1 MSILNDIQSSRGNP
15 QGMEALFQAA
25 SQAGNGEDFRL
36 ALEACYQE
44 SPDDVLYAAWH
55 YRLQAALAQP
65 ARAVTGVN
73 WKLAVP
79 LSIATGLVFWSL
91 SDFNV
96 LFLNHIPHLVVF
108 WAPIATLFALAF
120 LAFTSQRQYRRSLL
134 AGAALCLASLYVLLI
149 APGQKGGYHRPY
161 LDLMAIHLPLLCWI
175 ALGISVLER
184 RSSPQNKFA
193 FLMKSVE
200 VMITAGVYLIAGVAF
215 GAITQGMFQALSI
228 KLPEI
233 VMRLIMAGGFGL
245 IPLMALASAY
255 NPSLSPQEQDFTQ
268 GLSRFVATMMRLL
281 LPLSLAV
288 LVIYIFIIP
297 FNFMQ
302 PFKNRD
308 VLIVYNVMLFGIMGL
323 LIGATPVRS
332 EELSPKLQK
341 ALRYGMLA
349 VAILAA
355 LVSIYAISATVYRT
369 VEGGITI
376 NRLTIIGWNSIN
388 IVILLLLIYRQLR
401 YKGENWASHM
411 KSVFSQGMVGYVVWD
426 IFLIVAI
433 PLLFR

>member
-1 MSILNDIQSSRGNP
+1 MSLRNEIQSSHDDPKGL
-15 QGMEALFQAA
+15 EALYQAA

-36 ALEACYQE
+36 ALETCYQE
-44 SPDDVLYAAWH
+44 FPDDVLYAAWY
-55 YRLQAALAQP
+55 YRLKAVQPQP
-65 ARAVTGVN
+65 APPALGAN

-79 LSIATGLVFWSL
+79 LSIATGLVFWAL
-91 SDFNV
+91 SDFNALFLKHLPYLV
-96 LFLNHIPHLVVF
+96 LFG
-108 WAPIATLFALAF
+108 APIATLFALAY
-120 LAFTSQRQYRRSLL
+120 LAFTSQRQYQRSLL
-134 AGAALCLASLYVLLI
+134 AGAALCLASLYVLLV
-149 APGQKGGYHRPY
+149 APGQKGGYNRPY

-175 ALGISVLER
+175 ALGASVLER
-184 RSSPQNKFA
+184 RANPQNKFS

-228 KLPEI
+228 ELPEI
-233 VMRLIMAGGFGL
+233 IMRLIMAGGVGL
-245 IPLMALASAY
+245 IPLLALASAY
-255 NPSLSPQEQDFTQ
+255 NPRLSPQEQDFTQ

-297 FNFMQ
+297 FNFME

-308 VLIVYNVMLFGIMGL
+308 VLIVYNLMLFGIMGL
-323 LIGATPVRS
+323 LIGATPVNAD
-332 EELSPKLQK
+332 ELSPSLQR

-349 VAILAA
+349 VAALAA
-355 LVSIYAISATVYRT
+355 LVSVYALSATVYRT
-369 VEGGITI
+369 VDGGITI

-388 IVILLLLIYRQLR
+388 IIILVWLIYKQLR
-401 YKGENWASHM
+401 YKGENWASHI
-411 KSVFSQGMVGYVVWD
+411 KSVFSEGMVGYIVWD
-426 IFLIVAI
+426 IFLIIAI

>member
-1 MSILNDIQSSRGNP
+1 MSILNNIQSSREDP
-15 QGMEALFQAA
+15 RGMEALYQAA
-25 SQAGNGEDFRL
+25 NQAGNGEDFRL

-44 SPDDVLYAAWH
+44 SPEDMLYAAWH
-55 YRLQAALAQP
+55 YRLQAAQAQP
-65 ARAVTGVN
+65 VRAAPGVN

-91 SDFNV
+91 SDFKV
-96 LFLNHIPHLVVF
+96 LFLDHLPYLVLL

-120 LAFTSQRQYRRSLL
+120 LAFTSRRQYRRSLL
-134 AGAALCLASLYVLLI
+134 AGAALCIASVYVLLI
-149 APGQKGGYHRPY
+149 APGQRGGNFRPY

-175 ALGISVLER
+175 ALGVSVLER
-184 RSSPQNKFA
+184 RSNPQNKFA
-193 FLMKSVE
+193 LLMKSVE

-215 GAITQGMFQALSI
+215 GTITQGMFRALSI
-228 KLPEI
+228 ELPDI
-233 VMRLIMAGGFGL
+233 IMRLIMAGGFGL
-245 IPLMALASAY
+245 IPLLALASAY
-255 NPSLSPQEQDFTQ
+255 NPGLSPLEQDFSQ

-288 LVIYIFIIP
+288 LVIYVFIIP

-308 VLIVYNVMLFGIMGL
+308 VLIVYNLMLFGIMGL
-323 LIGATPVRS
+323 LIGATPART
-332 EELSPKLQK
+332 EDLSPKLQQ

-349 VAILAA
+349 IAILAA
-355 LVSIYAISATVYRT
+355 LVSIYALSATVYRT

-388 IVILLLLIYRQLR
+388 IIILVLLIYKQLR

-411 KSVFSQGMVGYVVWD
+411 KSVFSEGMVGYIVWD

>member
-1 MSILNDIQSSRGNP
+1 MSILNDIQSSRGDP
-15 QGMEALFQAA
+15 KGMEALYQAA
-25 SQAGNGEDFRL
+25 SQAGKAEDFNL

-44 SPDDVLYAAWH
+44 SPQDVLYAAWH

-65 ARAVTGVN
+65 ARAAPGVN
-73 WKLAVP
+73 WRLAVP

-91 SDFNV
+91 SDFKV
-96 LFLNHIPHLVVF
+96 QFLDHLPHLVLV

-134 AGAALCLASLYVLLI
+134 AGAALCLASVYVLLI
-149 APGQKGGYHRPY
+149 APGQKGGYHRHY
-161 LDLMAIHLPLLCWI
+161 LDLIAIHLPLLCWI
-175 ALGISVLER
+175 ALGTSVLER
-184 RSSPQNKFA
+184 GANPQNKFA

-215 GAITQGMFQALSI
+215 AAITQGMFQALSI
-228 KLPEI
+228 ELPEI

-245 IPLMALASAY
+245 IPLLALASAY

-297 FNFMQ
+297 FNFME

-332 EELSPKLQK
+332 EDLSPKLQK

-355 LVSIYAISATVYRT
+355 LVSIYALSATVYRT

-388 IVILLLLIYRQLR
+388 IIILLLLIYRQLR

-426 IFLIVAI
+426 IFLIIAI

>member
-1 MSILNDIQSSRGNP
+1 
-15 QGMEALFQAA
+15 MEALYQAA
-25 SQAGNGEDFRL
+25 SRTGSSEDFRL

-44 SPDDVLYAAWH
+44 APEDVLYAAWH
-55 YRLQAALAQP
+55 YRLQAVPALP
-65 ARAVTGVN
+65 VRAAPGAN

-79 LSIATGLVFWSL
+79 LSIATGLVFWGL

-134 AGAALCLASLYVLLI
+134 AGAGLCLASLYVLLI
-149 APGQKGGYHRPY
+149 APGQRGYYHPY
-161 LDLMAIHLPLLCWI
+161 FLDLMAIHLPLLCWI
-175 ALGISVLER
+175 ALGASVLER
-184 RSSPQNKFA
+184 RSNPQNKFA

-228 KLPEI
+228 ELPEI
-233 VMRLIMAGGFGL
+233 VMRLIVAGGFGL
-245 IPLMALASAY
+245 IPLLALASAY
-255 NPSLSPQEQDFTQ
+255 NPSLSPQEQDFSQ

-297 FNFMQ
+297 FNFME

-332 EELSPKLQK
+332 EDLSPKLER

-355 LVSIYAISATVYRT
+355 LVSIYALSATVYRT
-369 VEGGITI
+369 VGGGITI

-388 IVILLLLIYRQLR
+388 ITILLLLIFRQLR

-411 KSVFSQGMVGYVVWD
+411 KAVFSQGMVGYVVWD

>member
-1 MSILNDIQSSRGNP
+1 MSLLNDIQSSRGNP
-15 QGMEALFQAA
+15 QEMEALYQAA
-25 SQAGNGEDFRL
+25 IQAGKAEDFNL
-36 ALEACYQE
+36 ALETCYQE
-44 SPDDVLYAAWH
+44 SPGDVLYAAWH
-55 YRLQAALAQP
+55 YRLQVVPAQP
-65 ARAVTGVN
+65 ERAASSVN

-79 LSIATGLVFWSL
+79 LSIVTGLVFWSL
-91 SDFNV
+91 SDFKV
-96 LFLNHIPHLVVF
+96 LFLDHVPHLVVF

-120 LAFTSQRQYRRSLL
+120 LAFTSQRLYRRSLL

-149 APGQKGGYHRPY
+149 APGQRGGNYRPY

-175 ALGISVLER
+175 ALGASILER
-184 RSSPQNKFA
+184 RSSPQNKFS
-193 FLMKSVE
+193 FLMKSIE

-228 KLPEI
+228 KLPDI

-245 IPLMALASAY
+245 IPLLALASAY
-255 NPSLSPQEQDFTQ
+255 NPSLSPEDQDFNA

-297 FNFMQ
+297 FNFME

-355 LVSIYAISATVYRT
+355 LVSIYALSATIYRT

-388 IVILLLLIYRQLR
+388 IVILLLLIYNQLR

-411 KSVFSQGMVGYVVWD
+411 KSVFSQGLVGYVIWD
-426 IFLIVAI
+426 VFLIVAI